1 MILHSPIISGSL
13 TFADNATFNLPD
25 GGEFSGSF
33 SGSLQIEK
41 VKSDL
46 IPDTSGAYDLGSE
59 AYPYKDLWLVG
70 STLNLGGIGIS
81 VGSSND
87 GLSFKKKSDNT
98 PAAIGAKSISI
109 GGIGVTGNK
118 KFGLD
123 AQNKVQVLDDNDDVD
138 TIIVKDIVLKDTS
151 GNGKNT
157 KLKVTGGKFTSEEVN
172 DSGTTT
178 SADAEGSLSGSFT
191 GSIQDADFN
200 GDATFNNG
208 VSVTGTSALGV
219 TNVSGLASLD
229 GGVDVDGAFTVADST
244 GNVSTSGTLGVTG
257 TSTLGVIN
265 ASGLLSADA
274 GIDVDGAFTV
284 ADSTGNVVTSGTL
297 SAGNTTVG
305 TLGSSGL
312 ASLDGGID
320 VDGAFTVADSTGN
333 VSTSGTLGA
342 GNTTIAGTVDASG
355 LASLDGGIDVDGAF
369 TVANT
374 SGNVS
379 TTGTLASGQQTVT
392 GHILPGA
399 HNTYDLG
406 STTLFWRDLYLSS
419 GSLYINGQQ
428 VLSTDGTDLTVQTDA
443 GESLKL
449 LETGADTITLQTE
462 NGDITLTNGS
472 GTGNIE
478 LDAPI
483 QITAGNN
490 ILSSDGNAIA
500 FANDISA
507 GSNRIS
513 ANNIGNLLGTSTIT
527 GSFVGDGSGL
537 TGLATILT
545 IDDASTTQNVD
556 LIADDLQFLGT
567 TNEIET
573 AVTKDS
579 TDVKVTIGLPSDVT
593 IGNDLTV
600 TNDLGVSGNAVITG
614 NLTVSGTTT
623 SVNSNTVNIGDN
635 QIVLNSDET
644 GTPTQNGG
652 IAIERGSSTNASIIW
667 NETND
672 YWMSGLLGAEERIVV
687 GVGNTDITTLGTIAT
702 GVWNGTAITHDYIG
716 LDAIDGTNIS
726 DDSIDSEHL
735 VDLGIDTAHLAADSV
750 TGAKIADNSIN
761 SEHYVDGSIDN
772 VHLAADSVNGAK
784 IADNAIDS
792 EHYTDGSID
801 TEHLAADCINST
813 KIADGNVNNEHIG
826 ANAVDGSKIADN
838 AIDSEHYT
846 DGSIDTAHIGDLQV
860 TNGKIAADAIDG
872 AKIAYNA
879 INSEHY
885 TDASIYRAHLAD
897 DVINS
902 DKIDDNAINSEHYV
916 DGSIDNVHLAGGIA
930 ASKITEIS
938 GLTEAE
944 GSQLEK
950 IGSNVISAT
959 QWGYLANSNQNV
971 KTDST
976 VNFGSITSSG
986 LLAVNG
992 TGTSVFSSH
1001 LKSHCLGVGVNPSGT
1016 SGEIHAGADIV
1027 AYSSSDKRLKENIKP
1042 IDNPLG
1048 KLHEITG
1055 VTFDWIE
1062 NSEVHSHKGNDIGV
1076 IAQEIEAVLPE
1087 LVTTRENGY
1096 KAVKYDKIVALLI
1109 EAVKHQQSE
1118 ILELKNKIG

>member
-1 MILHSPIISGSL
+1 MIIHSPIISGSL
-13 TFADNATFNLPD
+13 TFADGGALALPNPTQL
-25 GGEFSGSF
+25 SGSF
-33 SGSLQIEK
+33 SGSAQFSEITSHI
-41 VKSDL
+41 V
-46 IPDTSGAYDLGSE
+46 PDAANTYDLGSE
-59 AYPYKDLWLVG
+59 ANYFRDLYISTG
-70 STLNLGGIGIS
+70 SLKGIGNGTVSFKLGGKSTG
-81 VGSSND
+81 
-87 GLSFKKKSDNT
+87 GLK
-98 PAAIGAKSISI
+98 
-109 GGIGVTGNK
+109 VT
-118 KFGLD
+118 D
-123 AQNKVQVLDDNDDVD
+123 ANDDPVEIEAKEI
-138 TIIVKDIVLKDTS
+138 TLKDTS
-151 GNGKNT
+151 GNGNNI
-157 KLKVTGGKFTSEEVN
+157 KLKVQNGALKSTKVSNTDVEDE
-172 DSGTTT
+172 
-178 SADAEGSLSGSFT
+178 AAEPQTLQSNISGSLIVT
-191 GSIQDADFN
+191 GSTSLENTTIA
-200 GDATFNNG
+200 GTVDATGLASLDGGINVADNLTVDASG
-208 VSVTGTSALGV
+208 NTVVGGTLDS
-219 TNVSGLASLD
+219 TGLASLD
-229 GGVDVDGAFTVADST
+229 GGVDVDGAFTVADGT
-244 GNVSTSGTLGVTG
+244 GNVSTTGTLGVTG

-284 ADSTGNVVTSGTL
+284 ADG
-297 SAGNTTVG
+297 
-305 TLGSSGL
+305 
-312 ASLDGGID
+312 
-320 VDGAFTVADSTGN
+320 TGN

-687 GVGNTDITTLGTIAT
+687 GVGNTDITTLGTIGT

-826 ANAVDGSKIADN
+826 ANAVDGTKIADDS
-838 AIDSEHYT
+838 IDSEHYV

-872 AKIAYNA
+872 AKIADNA

-885 TDASIYRAHLAD
+885 TDASIDRAHLAD